1 MSLQDK
7 INNTVFFLNKS
18 DGQPHVGYVLHKSD
32 HTVKIY
38 DVVEEIIID
47 LDEYNNDYYFLYEED
62 DEIKTYLDNFFGDLK
77 SRNIAEKILQEAE
90 EKKQEFIRTRHMM
103 PTPKKPPHPRK
114 GGRKTR
120 KRKAGRRPER
130 INNRVH
136 PQPTEN
142 ENITYIEPNRRGRE
156 TLWREHNINI
166 QDLPRATVVR
176 TRDLPVGQQVI
187 VGIPRETPRRHL
199 IKLAKKCKNK
209 FTNVCRTLKRVARRE
224 LTRRGGKKR
233 KTRRKR
239 IKKRGMGE
247 TPPGEDPPNI
257 FILHRSQLRSSI
269 FH

>member
-1 MSLQDK
+1 MRIFK
-7 INNTVFFLNKS
+7 
-18 DGQPHVGYVLHKSD
+18 
-32 HTVKIY
+32 
-38 DVVEEIIID
+38 IIID
-47 LDEYNNDYYFLYEED
+47 LDEEYNDDNYFLYEED
-62 DEIKTYLDNFFGDLK
+62 DEIKTYLDNFFEDLM
-77 SRNIAEKILQEAE
+77 SRNVAEKILQEAE

-176 TRDLPVGQQVI
+176 TRDLPVGQEVI
-187 VGIPRETPRRHL
+187 VGIPRETPRQHL

-209 FTNVCRTLKRVARRE
+209 FTNVCRTIKRIARRE
-224 LTRRGGKKR
+224 LNGSGRKKR
-233 KTRRKR
+233 KYKKSKKRRKKTKKIR
-239 IKKRGMGE
+239 RRGYGGRSPKYIYSTQVTIKK
-247 TPPGEDPPNI
+247 
-257 FILHRSQLRSSI
+257 
-269 FH
+269 